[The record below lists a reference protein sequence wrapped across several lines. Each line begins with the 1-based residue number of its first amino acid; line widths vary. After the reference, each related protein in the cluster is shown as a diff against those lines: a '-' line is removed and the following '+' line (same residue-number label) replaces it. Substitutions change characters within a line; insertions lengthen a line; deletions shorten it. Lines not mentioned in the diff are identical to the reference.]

1 MRKICAVIAA
11 AGLGT
16 RLQNF
21 KDNSH
26 TKVLIKIN
34 NYSMISSQIN
44 QLSDWGIE
52 KFVVIT
58 NPEFNDLIHYDIS
71 IHHPE
76 KDVTFVIQEKPLGIA
91 HALKQ
96 SKDLVSQE
104 DKILFVLGDNFF
116 GENPIQNLDLDNNF
130 ESVLFVKQVPNPEEF
145 GVANI
150 KDNNLISIIEK
161 PKNPKSNLAVLGLY
175 LYTYECFELIEKLKS
190 SDRGELEITDLN
202 NLLIEK
208 GNVSYKILK
217 SWWVDAGTEDRIAE
231 LRNLI

>member
-1 MRKICAVIAA
+1 MIKICAVIAA

-58 NPEFNDLIHYDIS
+58 NPEFNDLIHHDIS
-71 IHHPE
+71 KHHPE

-150 KDNNLISIIEK
+150 
-161 PKNPKSNLAVLGLY
+161 
-175 LYTYECFELIEKLKS
+175 
-190 SDRGELEITDLN
+190 
-202 NLLIEK
+202 
-208 GNVSYKILK
+208 
-217 SWWVDAGTEDRIAE
+217 
-231 LRNLI
+231 

>member
-76 KDVTFVIQEKPLGIA
+76 KDVTFVI
-91 HALKQ
+91 
-96 SKDLVSQE
+96 
-104 DKILFVLGDNFF
+104 
-116 GENPIQNLDLDNNF
+116 
-130 ESVLFVKQVPNPEEF
+130 
-145 GVANI
+145 
-150 KDNNLISIIEK
+150 
-161 PKNPKSNLAVLGLY
+161 
-175 LYTYECFELIEKLKS
+175 
-190 SDRGELEITDLN
+190 
-202 NLLIEK
+202 
-208 GNVSYKILK
+208 
-217 SWWVDAGTEDRIAE
+217 
-231 LRNLI
+231 